1 MVLKYTSSGNFSI
14 HRYNKVVAFCFTG
27 EFGSERLVQ
36 KVVDTILRNTAAKD
50 LGESSK
56 GAEGGSTQAEWKD
69 DTASKIILTG
79 FKVILNGIQCLK

>member
-1 MVLKYTSSGNFSI
+1 M
-14 HRYNKVVAFCFTG
+14 
-27 EFGSERLVQ
+27 Q

-79 FKVILNGIQCLK
+79 FKVRNRKNKNAFQ